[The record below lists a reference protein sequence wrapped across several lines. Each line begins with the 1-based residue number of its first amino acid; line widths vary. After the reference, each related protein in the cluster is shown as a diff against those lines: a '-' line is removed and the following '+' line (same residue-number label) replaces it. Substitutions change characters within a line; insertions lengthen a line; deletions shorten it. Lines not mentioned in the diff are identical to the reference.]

1 MKLLTKKRAFNK
13 ITVITAVSMFL
24 VMFLYYGTTFGYFQN
39 LFFFVP
45 TEGWPDKWE
54 YMNSE
59 FNYDYMMIWGA
70 LPMQFLLPIFSS
82 LPVLRFIDEKRGF
95 FDQLAI
101 RYKSSFKF
109 YIKTILK
116 YALIAAATCFAGYMI
131 YYVVGVVFF
140 RISSELNVEVNGYRE
155 MFRDIVGNGLYR
167 DHRYL
172 FYFMEGIPKYILVPF
187 VYGLFSLGISLWTNK
202 KFMVIFIPTLYY
214 LGFSAL
220 MMLLPDYDLR
230 YYFAPSFIMAASSF
244 NDLNTLML
252 PLALIIPFI
261 ISMILILARL
271 CYGKEKSLT

>member
-1 MKLLTKKRAFNK
+1 
-13 ITVITAVSMFL
+13 
-24 VMFLYYGTTFGYFQN
+24 
-39 LFFFVP
+39 
-45 TEGWPDKWE
+45 
-54 YMNSE
+54 
-59 FNYDYMMIWGA
+59 
-70 LPMQFLLPIFSS
+70 
-82 LPVLRFIDEKRGF
+82 
-95 FDQLAI
+95 
-101 RYKSSFKF
+101 
-109 YIKTILK
+109 
-116 YALIAAATCFAGYMI
+116 MI
-131 YYVVGVVFF
+131 YYIVGVVFF

-155 MFRDIVGNGLYR
+155 MFRDILGNGLYR

-172 FYFMEGIPKYILVPF
+172 FYFMEGIPKYIVVPF

-220 MMLLPDYDLR
+220 MMLLPIGNLK
-230 YYFAPSFIMAASSF
+230 YYLAPSFIMAASSF